1 MHSRRVQAS
10 LHHSSGLRK
19 PQISEV
25 YQQRD
30 SSYYKTGHPLLLVLP
45 LHTDPEPVLSDPEPV
60 LSNPHPQKFIYN
72 PSEYFHT
79 ISISF
84 VHLGTLDEFP
94 HQYFA
99 QNPRLRLPRH
109 VTTTKQ
115 SPMVHR
121 SGNIRGTNAR

>member
-1 MHSRRVQAS
+1 MYSRRVQAS

-19 PQISEV
+19 PEISEV

-45 LHTDPEPVLSDPEPV
+45 PRTDPEPV

-79 ISISF
+79 VSISV

-99 QNPRLRLPRH
+99 QNPRLRLLRH
-109 VTTTKQ
+109 VTTMKQ

-121 SGNIRGTNAR
+121 SSNIRGTNAR